1 MPGAPPT
8 IRLSRPDERDALLA
22 FIEQMGFNPRDAVT
36 WDALG
41 MFAMTAWLGDRLIG
55 AIPIEPRPLR
65 VAPDRVVWAAHET
78 VVAVHPDYRG
88 GGLGSAMQAALTEC
102 RFPSPAG
109 AGVPSLLSVYREDPA
124 SPAYRWYLKNHICP
138 ATRIASWFCDHS
150 VAPKDSVPTT
160 PYAPTDPAVPWSVLA
175 DIWRTARQ
183 GHAGFVERAGR
194 PLQTWLA
201 VHPYRHRYRFELLIR
216 TDAPAGYVLL
226 GVGRMHSPVERL
238 DILELVTTGS
248 PADAARLLGA
258 VQHHA
263 AGRPIRWPL
272 AVGDPMTEIARGA
285 GFESRWSFDLLIRP
299 LDPALALPPAVTESW
314 IYAGIDYI

>member
-1 MPGAPPT
+1 MPAESPT

-41 MFAMTAWLGDRLIG
+41 MFAMTAWLHDRLVG

-65 VAPDRVVWAAHET
+65 IAPDRTVWTAHET

-88 GGLGSAMQAALTEC
+88 GGLGSAMQAALAAC
-102 RFPSPAG
+102 QFPTVAG
-109 AGVPSLLSVYREDPA
+109 ARVPSLLSVYREDPA
-124 SPAYRWYLKNHICP
+124 SPAYRWYVKNHFRP
-138 ATRIASWFCDHS
+138 ATRIDSWFCDHPVEPKGS
-150 VAPKDSVPTT
+150 FPVARHNAD
-160 PYAPTDPAVPWSVLA
+160 DPAVPWPLLA
-175 DIWRTARQ
+175 DIWRSVRE
-183 GHAGFVERAGR
+183 GHAGFVDRADR
-194 PLQTWLA
+194 PLREWLG
-201 VHPYRHRYRFELLIR
+201 VHPYRRRYGFELLINHVP
-216 TDAPAGYVLL
+216 PAGYVLL

-272 AVGDPMTEIARGA
+272 AAGDPMTEIARA
-285 GFESRWSFDLLIRP
+285 ARFESRRSFDLLLRP
-299 LDPALALPPAVTESW
+299 LDPALTLPAAITESW